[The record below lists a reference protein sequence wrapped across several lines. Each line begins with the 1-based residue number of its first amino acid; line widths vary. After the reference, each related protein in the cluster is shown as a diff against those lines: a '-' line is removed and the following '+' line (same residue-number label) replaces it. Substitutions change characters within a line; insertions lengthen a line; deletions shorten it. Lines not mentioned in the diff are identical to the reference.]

1 MYYMNLKIL
10 IVDDHDDFRK
20 AVRKHLENQNLGVE
34 VLEADCGEVGVA
46 MAAHRLPDIIL
57 MDIRLPGIDGL
68 DAASQIK
75 SQFPDSKII
84 FLTMFETQAFRDAF
98 AIDAA
103 SDYIGKSDLYEK
115 LVPAIKQILEKK

>member
-98 AIDAA
+98 AIDVA

>member
-1 MYYMNLKIL
+1 MNLKIL

-34 VLEADCGEVGVA
+34 VFEADCGEVGVA
-46 MAAHRLPDIIL
+46 MASHRLPDIVL

-84 FLTMFETQAFRDAF
+84 FLTMFETQSFRDAF

>member
-1 MYYMNLKIL
+1 MFYMGMKIL

-20 AVRKHLENQNLGVE
+20 AVRKHLEKQDLGAE
-34 VLEADCGEVGVA
+34 VFEADCGEVGVA

-75 SQFPDSKII
+75 SQFPQSKII
-84 FLTMFETQAFRDAF
+84 FLTMFETQAFREAF
-98 AIDAA
+98 ASEDAC
-103 SDYIGKSDLYEK
+103 DYIGKSDLYDK
-115 LVPAIKQILEKK
+115 LVPAIKRVLDKK